1 MKVIKPQ
8 KLGLLTR
15 TFEHNQ
21 QPFLVTTILAFFPL
35 DARTLL
41 PEVALWKT
49 MATELGKDAALDLG
63 MPKARPELLIT
74 GTAYSPGG
82 QPRPAFS
89 VRARLGAIDKTLY
102 VVGARHWKYRVTSDP
117 VPLTELPI
125 SYADAFGG
133 PGYALN
139 PTGKGFS
146 APEEKDALHLLPSI
160 EDPKSLIASPRD
172 RPAPAG
178 FGPYDFMWPQRSSKL
193 GTYNEAWMKDGFPG
207 FARDMSLGAFNAAP
221 DDQQIDGA
229 FRGDEAF
236 LLENLHPDRPSIE
249 GRLPGLTAR
258 CFANQ
263 KTPSGEAFREIPIR
277 LETVHLFP
285 HLLRGVLLFRG
296 MIKVADE
303 DGDDVLQLVVAGE
316 ETGALRSIE
325 HYQTV
330 LAQRLDRKK
339 GHLFTLRD
347 GDLLPA
353 LDAISAVQ
361 GAPKDDAEQ
370 LQALLATEGLVQK
383 NMRRRMELEH
393 ENAKEQ
399 IRAQGLDPD
408 RYMAPLA
415 PAEPP
420 PDLDH
425 LDETVERAMA
435 LAEEQKMLAQ
445 EQRKNAEDDARRQCT
460 EHGLDYDKL
469 VADERKK
476 AGGPPKFSAKAQI
489 EHLNEALEMARNA
502 GVDLPHVEEQLADPE
517 LERKLV
523 TAERQLREAYV
534 KFAHHFP
541 EAASLESDASRTLRA
556 AIVADHEAKES
567 FAGRDFTGADLA
579 GIRLEGADFR
589 GAMLEGVNFSDANL
603 RGVDF
608 TGAVLARANLSAAD
622 LTGAKLEGANLGAAK
637 LCGAKAG
644 GGIDFSR
651 AVLAKADLSNADL
664 SGARLAGADLSEA
677 IFTGTDLRGASAPGM
692 NLLNASLI
700 GAKLGGANLSKCN
713 FLEVDVT
720 GVDFSGTDLTSAVF
734 LGAKGDGAVFRKAKL
749 DNLRVVR
756 GSSFAGAD
764 FSGASLEKANLRG
777 TALAGSNFTEARLT
791 EADLSECDLRE
802 ATLYL
807 AIAIG
812 TRFVKA
818 DLSKADMFSANLM
831 NAILQRATVH
841 GTTFEGANLF
851 GADLFRIRVDGGTI
865 LKDAELTQARF
876 VEARSTHEQG

>member
-21 QPFLVTTILAFFPL
+21 QPYLVTTILAFFPL

-74 GTAYSPGG
+74 GNAYSPGG

-102 VVGARHWKYRVTSDP
+102 IVGARHWKYRVASDP
-117 VPLTELPI
+117 TPLTELPI
-125 SYADAFGG
+125 SYAHAFGG
-133 PGYALN
+133 AGYAMN
-139 PTGKGFS
+139 PSGKGF
-146 APEEKDALHLLPSI
+146 ATPEEKDALHLLPSI
-160 EDPKSLIASPRD
+160 EDPKSLITSPRD

-193 GTYNEAWMKDGFPG
+193 GTYDAAWIKDGFPG

-221 DDQQIDGA
+221 DDQQIDGT
-229 FRGDEAF
+229 FRDDEAF
-236 LLENLHPDRPSIE
+236 VLENLHPDKPSIE
-249 GRLPGLTAR
+249 GRLPGFTAR

-263 KTPSGEAFREIPIR
+263 KTPSGEVFREVPLR

-285 HLLRGVLLFRG
+285 HLMRGVLLFRG
-296 MIKVADE
+296 MLEVTDDDA
-303 DGDDVLQLVVAGE
+303 DDVLQVIVAGE
-316 ETGALRSIE
+316 ETGSPRPIE

-339 GHLFTLRD
+339 GHLFALRT
-347 GDLLPA
+347 GDLLPP
-353 LDAISAVQ
+353 LDPVPVQ
-361 GAPKDDAEQ
+361 VGAPKDDMVEM
-370 LQALLATEGLVQK
+370 QALLAKEGLVHK

-399 IRAQGLDPD
+399 IRAQGLDPE
-408 RYMAPLA
+408 RYMPPL
-415 PAEPP
+415 PPEEPP

-435 LAEEQKMLAQ
+435 LAEEQKLLAE
-445 EQRKNAEDDARRQCT
+445 EQRKKAEDEARRQCA

-469 VADERKK
+469 VADERRK
-476 AGGPPKFSAKAQI
+476 AGGPPKFSARAQMT
-489 EHLNEALEMARNA
+489 HLNDALEMARNA
-502 GVDLPHVEEQLADPE
+502 GVALPHVEEQLADPE

-523 TAERQLREAYV
+523 AAERQLREAYV

-541 EAASLESDASRTLRA
+541 EAASLEAEASRALRA
-556 AIVADHEAKES
+556 AVVDEHQAKQS
-567 FAGRDFTGADLA
+567 FAGRDFTGADLS
-579 GIRLEGADFR
+579 GIRLEGGNFR
-589 GAMLEGVNFSDANL
+589 GAMLEGVNFVDADL

-608 TGAVLARANLSAAD
+608 TGAVLARANLTRAD

-644 GGIDFSR
+644 GGVDFSR

-664 SGARLAGADLSEA
+664 SDAKLDGADLSEA
-677 IFTGTDLRGASAPGM
+677 IFAGTDLRGASAPGM
-692 NLLNASLI
+692 NLLNASLV

-713 FLEVDVT
+713 FLEVDVR

-734 LGAKGDGAVFRKAKL
+734 LGAKGAGAVFRKAKL

-756 GSSFAGAD
+756 GSSFVGAD

-777 TALAGSNFTEARLT
+777 TALAGCNFTEARLT

-802 ATLYL
+802 ATFYL
-807 AIAIG
+807 AVAIG
-812 TRFVKA
+812 ARFVKA
-818 DLSKADMFSANLM
+818 NLTKADMFSANLM

-851 GADLFRIRVDGGTI
+851 GADLFRIRVDVGTL
-865 LKDAELTQARF
+865 LKDAELAQARL
-876 VEARSTHEQG
+876 VEARSAHEQG

>member
-1 MKVIKPQ
+1 
-8 KLGLLTR
+8 
-15 TFEHNQ
+15 
-21 QPFLVTTILAFFPL
+21 
-35 DARTLL
+35 
-41 PEVALWKT
+41 

-74 GTAYSPGG
+74 GTAYSPGR

-117 VPLTELPI
+117 TPLTELPI
-125 SYADAFGG
+125 TYAHAFGG

-139 PTGKGFS
+139 PTGKGFA

-160 EDPKSLIASPRD
+160 EDPKSLITSPRD

-178 FGPYDFMWPQRSSKL
+178 FGPYEFMWPQRYSKL
-193 GTYNEAWMKDGFPG
+193 GTYDAAWIKDGFPG
-207 FARDMSLGAFNAAP
+207 FAKDMSLGAFNAAP
-221 DDQQIDGA
+221 EDQQIDGT
-229 FRGDEAF
+229 FREDEAF
-236 LLENLHPDRPSIE
+236 LLENLHPDKPSIE
-249 GRLPGLTAR
+249 GRLPGFTAR

-263 KTPSGEAFREIPIR
+263 KTPSGEVFREVPLR

-303 DGDDVLQLVVAGE
+303 DGDDVLQVVVGGE
-316 ETGALRSIE
+316 EAGSPRPVE

-347 GDLLPA
+347 GDLLPPLEPVSA
-353 LDAISAVQ
+353 LA
-361 GAPKDDAEQ
+361 GGPKNDIAEME
-370 LQALLATEGLVQK
+370 ALLATEGLVQK
-383 NMRRRMELEH
+383 NMRRRMALEH
-393 ENAKEQ
+393 EKAKEQ
-399 IRAQGLDPD
+399 IQAQGLDPE
-408 RYMAPLA
+408 RYLPPLPPEEA
-415 PAEPP
+415 P

-435 LAEEQKMLAQ
+435 LAEEQKTLAE
-445 EQRKNAEDDARRQCT
+445 EQRKKAEDEARRQCA

-476 AGGPPKFSAKAQI
+476 AGGPPKLSAKAQM
-489 EHLNEALEMARNA
+489 EHLKEVVEMSRNA
-502 GVDLPHVEEQLADPE
+502 GVELPHVEEQLADPE

-523 TAERQLREAYV
+523 AAERQLREAYV

-541 EAASLESDASRTLRA
+541 EATSLDAEASRTLRA
-556 AIVADHEAKES
+556 AIVAEHEARES

-589 GAMLEGVNFSDANL
+589 GAMLEGVNLTDAEL

-608 TGAVLARANLSAAD
+608 TGAVLARANLSGAD

-644 GGIDFSR
+644 GGIDFTR
-651 AVLAKADLSNADL
+651 AVLTKADLTNADL
-664 SGARLAGADLSEA
+664 SDAKLDGADLSEA
-677 IFTGTDLRGASAPGM
+677 IFAGTDLRGASAPGM
-692 NLLNASLI
+692 NLLNAKLT

-713 FLEVDVT
+713 FLEADVS
-720 GVDFSGTDLTSAVF
+720 GVDFSGADLTSAVF

-764 FSGASLEKANLRG
+764 FRGSSLERANLRG
-777 TALAGSNFTEARLT
+777 TALAGCDFTDARLSD
-791 EADLSECDLRE
+791 ADLSECDLRE
-802 ATLYL
+802 ATFYL
-807 AIAIG
+807 AVAIG
-812 TRFVKA
+812 ARFVKA

-851 GADLFRIRVDGGTI
+851 GADLFRLRVDGGTS
-865 LKDAELTQARF
+865 LKDAELGHARF
-876 VEARSTHEQG
+876 VEARSEHEQG